1 MDRKQFEAKI
11 VAKAWKDEKFRE
23 ALKADPRGTL
33 AAELQAIHS
42 AAKLPENLKVTVVE
56 ESPDHIY
63 LVIPNRP
70 AGVSGALD
78 EASLEA
84 VAGGAAQA
92 TTTPS
97 ADIEIEVCLNVFTEV
112 NEVVQVVASGPVLR

>member
-11 VAKAWKDEKFRE
+11 VAKAWKDEKFRDT
-23 ALKADPRGTL
+23 LKADPRGTL
-33 AAELQAIHS
+33 AAELQGIHS
-42 AAKLPENLKVTVVE
+42 AAKLPENLKITVVE

-70 AGVSGALD
+70 PGVSGALD

-92 TTTPS
+92 NPS
-97 ADIEIEVCLNVFTEV
+97 AEIEVEVCLNVV
-112 NEVVQVVASGPVLR
+112 AQVSEVVQVVASGPVLR